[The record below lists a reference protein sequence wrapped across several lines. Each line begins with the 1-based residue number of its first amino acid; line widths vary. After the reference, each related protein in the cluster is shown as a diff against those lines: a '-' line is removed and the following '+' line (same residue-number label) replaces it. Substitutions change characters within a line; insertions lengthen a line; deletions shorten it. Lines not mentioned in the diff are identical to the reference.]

1 MKGSTYTLEGDLVNI
16 TDHASLAVEAARD
29 ALTVRRAFGEPYEV
43 DGATVI
49 PVARV
54 VGGGGHGFG
63 TGSTPDLVRAAQAS
77 DDGATASSSV
87 AEASGGGGGFGVR
100 VRPVGAY
107 VVSGGTVTWRPALDL
122 NRVILGGQ
130 LVGVVV
136 ALAAISALRRG
147 RRR

>member
-1 MKGSTYTLEGDLVNI
+1 MNI
-16 TDHASLAVEAARD
+16 TDHASLAVESARD
-29 ALTVRRAFGEPYEV
+29 ALTVRRAFGEPYQV

-54 VGGGGHGFG
+54 V
-63 TGSTPDLVRAAQAS
+63 
-77 DDGATASSSV
+77 
-87 AEASGGGGGFGVR
+87 GGGFGVR

-136 ALAAISALRRG
+136 ALAGFSALRRS

>member
-1 MKGSTYTLEGDLVNI
+1 MRGSTHTLEGDLVNI
-16 TDHASLAVEAARD
+16 TDRASLAVEAARD

-63 TGSTPDLVRAAQAS
+63 TGSTPDLVRAAQTS
-77 DDGATASSSV
+77 DDGTSSA

-122 NRVILGGQ
+122 NRVIVGGQ

-136 ALAAISALRRG
+136 ALAAISALRRS

>member
-1 MKGSTYTLEGDLVNI
+1 MNI

-63 TGSTPDLVRAAQAS
+63 TGSTPDLVRAAQS

-107 VVSGGTVTWRPALDL
+107 VVSGGTVTWRPALNL

-136 ALAAISALRRG
+136 ALAAISALRRS